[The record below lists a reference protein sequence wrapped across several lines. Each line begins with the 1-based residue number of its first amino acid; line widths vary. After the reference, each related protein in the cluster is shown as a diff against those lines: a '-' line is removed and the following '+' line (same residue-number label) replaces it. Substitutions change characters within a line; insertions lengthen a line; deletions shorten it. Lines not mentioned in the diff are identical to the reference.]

1 MLDFIFG
8 DMVSEGDRIDKYRKM
23 VRGVS
28 HLSHRFPLQAKP
40 GDEVL
45 LRLSSGPEILTKK
58 AFIYYTT
65 DKTDPVGS
73 KGIAQNGCVISMQ
86 SGNVN
91 WNMPEWGYVQVF
103 SGMIPAQKSG
113 TVVRYRMSSLSPTGD
128 ETFADDGKYY
138 AYCVDDC
145 SNPQWARE
153 AIVYHIMVD
162 RFSPGTGKQW
172 WTVQDVEDIYGGT
185 LKGILEHLDHIQKL
199 GANTLYLSP
208 LFSCNSHHGYDSTD
222 YYAIEPR
229 FGTKEEFRALLDEL
243 HQRGMRFIMD
253 FVPNHW
259 SSRHAT
265 FQDAISDPGS
275 SYRDWYT
282 FYHYPDDY
290 ECFFKVKEM
299 PQINLRNKDAR
310 KYMIDA
316 ACYWLDFGVDGLR
329 IDYAIGPTP
338 DFWAD
343 LRQAIKHTK
352 PDCWIFGEVIDPP
365 DSQQALVGL
374 MDGCLDFHLLEFL
387 RKTIASQEWDLYKFG
402 AFLMK
407 HFAFFPTDF
416 ILPSMLDNHDMDR
429 FLWIAGNDIR
439 RLKLATLIQCF
450 LPNPPFLY
458 YGTEVG
464 LSQNCGVRT
473 VYGGQG
479 HLGEARLPMLWGE
492 KQDHGLYEYFQQL
505 YQLRKDL
512 GLHKRRE
519 ISIKQV
525 TSTEL
530 ILDLENDPAI
540 ELVINNGAEDKHFD
554 LKDSTFKAWFGSLPV
569 EVKKEQKDLHFTL
582 PPYSGVIL
590 Y

>member
-8 DMVSEGDRIDKYRKM
+8 DMVSEGERIEKYRKTI
-23 VRGVS
+23 RGVS
-28 HLSHRFPLQAKP
+28 HLSHRFPMKTRP
-40 GDEVL
+40 GDAVIL
-45 LRLSSGPEILTKK
+45 TLSTGPEILTEK

-65 DKTDPVGS
+65 DRTDPVGS
-73 KGIAQNGCVISMQ
+73 KGIAQNGYVISMQ
-86 SGNVN
+86 KGNVN
-91 WNMPEWGYVQVF
+91 WNIPEWGYIQRYT
-103 SGMIPAQKSG
+103 GMIPAQRTG
-113 TVVRYRMSSLSPTGD
+113 TIVRYRMSSFSPNG
-128 ETFADDGKYY
+128 EEIFADDGKYY
-138 AYCVDDC
+138 AYCVDDYTV
-145 SNPQWARE
+145 PQWARE

-162 RFSPGTGKQW
+162 RFSPGNGEEW
-172 WTVQDVEDIYGGT
+172 WSVEDVEDIYGGT
-185 LKGILEHLDHIQKL
+185 LKGILEHLDYIQKL

-208 LFSCNSHHGYDSTD
+208 LFRCNSHHGYDSTD
-222 YYAIEPR
+222 YYEIESR
-229 FGTKEEFRALLDEL
+229 FGTKEEFHELLDEL
-243 HQRGMRFIMD
+243 HQRGMKFIMD

-259 SSRHAT
+259 SNRHET
-265 FQDAISDPGS
+265 FQDAINNPNSE
-275 SYRDWYT
+275 YRDWYN
-282 FYHYPDDY
+282 FRHYPDDY
-290 ECFFKVKEM
+290 ECFFKVREM

-316 ACYWLDFGVDGLR
+316 ACYWVNFGVDGLR

-343 LRQAIKHTK
+343 LRRAIKNTK

-387 RKTIASQEWDLYKFG
+387 RKTIGGEEWDLCKFS
-402 AFLMK
+402 AFLVK
-407 HFAFFPTDF
+407 HLSFFPTDF

-439 RLKLATLIQCF
+439 RLKLGALIQCF

-464 LSQNCGVRT
+464 LSQNCGIRT
-473 VYGGQG
+473 VYGGHG

-492 KQDHGLYEYFQQL
+492 KQDHELYEYFQQL
-505 YQLRKDL
+505 YQLRKNL
-512 GLHKRRE
+512 VLYKHRGVSVKH
-519 ISIKQV
+519 V
-525 TSTEL
+525 TSTEM
-530 ILDLENDPAI
+530 ILDLENNPTI
-540 ELVINNGAEDKHFD
+540 ELVINIAQEDKHFD
-554 LKDSTFKAWFGSLPV
+554 LENSTSSSWFGSSAI
-569 EVKKEQKDLHFTL
+569 EMKKDQKNLHFDL